1 HQSSRLREGG
11 AGRQLLGSISFSV
24 VRRRRP
30 ISVLPRWRTSP
41 SRPNKRRSAPC
52 PDGGYGPMWRVDLR
66 RMCADITASPQLP
79 VQRRLPT
86 GGSNLCGTG
95 TAAAGTRAPQKA
107 SLSLAKDARADSLEV
122 DVLGST
128 PALPPAAVGGKA
140 CLMARAGDHAIAPAR
155 LAISA
160 SIQA

>member
-1 HQSSRLREGG
+1 MREQAPDLAIKRADELPALGHRD
-11 AGRQLLGSISFSV
+11 AEQLLGCQAERV
-24 VRRRRP
+24 
-30 ISVLPRWRTSP
+30 TSP
-41 SRPNKRRSAPC
+41 SSSNTRRSTPC
-52 PDGGYGPMWRVDLR
+52 ADGCWGPKLRVKLR
-66 RMCADITASPQLP
+66 RVFSAITASRQLP

-95 TAAAGTRAPQKA
+95 TAVAGARAPQKA